1 MEGPARHKDNQNK
14 KRKTPTLPTLL
25 TFYVISVIIS
35 HRHSHPAP
43 KRPPHNRPKTG
54 VQQPARVSD
63 NPVPRFVCTMCV
75 CVCREKKLFNAQKRG
90 QTGVPLCCH
99 SIHVTPCESC
109 FCTPPPSLAP
119 PTHPFCGC
127 RVVLG
132 VFILFFYCYVFYLHP
147 SITHPPVPIH

>member
-63 NPVPRFVCTMCV
+63 NPVRRFVCTMCV
-75 CVCREKKLFNAQKRG
+75 CVCAVKKKTVQRTKTGANRGASVLSFDTCDAMRELFLRTSALSRSTN
-90 QTGVPLCCH
+90 P
-99 SIHVTPCESC
+99 
-109 FCTPPPSLAP
+109 
-119 PTHPFCGC
+119 PFCGC

-132 VFILFFYCYVFYLHP
+132 VFIFFYCYVF
-147 SITHPPVPIH
+147 